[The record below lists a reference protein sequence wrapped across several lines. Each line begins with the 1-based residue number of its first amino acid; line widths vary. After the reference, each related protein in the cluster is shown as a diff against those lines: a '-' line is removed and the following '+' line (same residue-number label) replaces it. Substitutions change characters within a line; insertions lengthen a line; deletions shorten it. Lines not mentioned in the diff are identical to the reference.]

1 MGLDKRIDQLA
12 TTTPAN
18 ADQLAIWDAS
28 LSSTRKLTIAQIA
41 AFIGSTAG
49 AAQKLYFNNATGFT
63 LNDPILIGVN
73 ILLIFRGG
81 IAGDEIIT
89 TGIPGPDQIL
99 HDTATG
105 DLTFG
110 SELLDE
116 RVTVIYA

>member
-1 MGLDKRIDQLA
+1 MALDKRIDQLA

-18 ADQLAIWDAS
+18 ADQLAVWDAS
-28 LSSTRKLTIAQIA
+28 LNSTRKLTIAQIA

-49 AAQKLYFNNATGFT
+49 AAQKIYFNNASGFT
-63 LNDPILIGVN
+63 LNNAALIGVN

-81 IAGDEIIT
+81 IAGDEVIT
-89 TGIPGPDQIL
+89 TGTPSADQIL
-99 HDTATG
+99 HDASTG

-110 SELLDE
+110 TELVGE